1 MGCLLFVEVL
11 RDGGQ
16 EVLAMVTHLLFGH
29 RRIRRHERS
38 GERTEL
44 ADDLG
49 MASLNEALSDWG
61 WSAAGM
67 STSGSNRAIRAP

>member
-1 MGCLLFVEVL
+1 
-11 RDGGQ
+11 
-16 EVLAMVTHLLFGH
+16 MVAHLLFGH

-49 MASLNEALSDWG
+49 LKALSDFG
-61 WSAAGM
+61 CSAAGM
-67 STSGSNRAIRAP
+67 STSGVESPYGGLRSRR